1 MSKKKTHSKHSG
13 SRKLTASRK
22 SGLTQK
28 RRTAPKPGR
37 LLRFLL
43 GRRKRSSAHARL
55 INEQEEDFA
64 EGEER
69 LVLLFLILIL
79 FFLFFQLSYFFNVFL
94 PNILTLD
101 SFLQS

>member
-1 MSKKKTHSKHSG
+1 MFRFERTLVRAMSKKKTHSKHSG

-69 LVLLFLILIL
+69 LVLLFLILI
-79 FFLFFQLSYFFNVFL
+79 FFFFFYSTVLYF
-94 PNILTLD
+94 
-101 SFLQS
+101 

>member
-1 MSKKKTHSKHSG
+1 MSRFERTLVRAMSKKNPHSRHSG

-22 SGLTQK
+22 SGPTQK
-28 RRTAPKPGR
+28 RRTTPKPGR

-69 LVLLFLILIL
+69 LVLVIL
-79 FFLFFQLSYFFNVFL
+79 FF
-94 PNILTLD
+94 
-101 SFLQS
+101 